1 MRIEN
6 KEERLFYEIES
17 YKNDWSLTELKRQF
31 DSSLYERLVL
41 SSDKE
46 KVKELYVKGQIISSG
61 KDLLKDPYVFEFLGF
76 PELAVYSETEFES
89 RIIDNL
95 QKFLLEFGKGFAFVG
110 RQERFTY
117 DEEHF
122 LSIWYF
128 TIDC

>member
-31 DSSLYERLVL
+31 DSSLYERLAL
-41 SSDKE
+41 SYDKE
-46 KVKELYVKGQIISSG
+46 KELYVKGQIISSG